1 MLYGRLV
8 HVGETYQILDS
19 EMHKMCLP
27 ARLCPDP
34 LAAIRWE
41 AGKDV
46 NGRQGWKAGG
56 KGLRG

>member
-1 MLYGRLV
+1 
-8 HVGETYQILDS
+8 VGETYQIFDS

-34 LAAIRWE
+34 LAAIRRWE
-41 AGKDV
+41 AGKDVDV